1 MKFRKANLAISEN
14 VLFSSL
20 QGSSEN
26 DCSFLI
32 HCWADMLFA
41 RHSVS
46 FTYEQKDLIHSVC
59 HFVTGWISLERITFF
74 FISQNMSLLG
84 LLHIYYQNS
93 CECSWH
99 DEDHKQHQV
108 SALYQVWETNS
119 TEDLCE
125 PFDLNTFQKIV
136 PWFPR
141 KRRLTDH
148 KHSIMIFWVHYDF
161 LSKLYFK
168 QK

>member
-59 HFVTGWISLERITFF
+59 HFVTGCISLERITFF

-108 SALYQVWETNS
+108 SALYFIRSEIQIPQRTFVSLLALS
-119 TEDLCE
+119 T
-125 PFDLNTFQKIV
+125 LNTFQKIALV
-136 PWFPR
+136 PKEKKSDWP
-141 KRRLTDH
+141 
-148 KHSIMIFWVHYDF
+148 
-161 LSKLYFK
+161 
-168 QK
+168 